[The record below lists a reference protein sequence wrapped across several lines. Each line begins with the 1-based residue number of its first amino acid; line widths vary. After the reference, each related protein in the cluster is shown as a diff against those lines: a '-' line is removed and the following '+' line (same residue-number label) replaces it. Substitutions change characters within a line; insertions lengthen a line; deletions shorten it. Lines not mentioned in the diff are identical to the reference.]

1 MPSQVSITI
10 IIVGA
15 GPAGNTAAAA
25 LASDGHRVTVLE
37 RNSQLQT
44 RGGNLIVQPSAVKC
58 LNLIGVSE
66 SLDKV
71 AVETVSEFLWRWKD
85 DAPFTETKA
94 IPDGTIRKPTDRPS
108 LQRITYEAAINAG
121 AKYLFKKPVFKIIE
135 EQNDKI
141 LVVAEDGTEY
151 LADMVIGADGI
162 KSRVRELMFPG
173 HNMSPIMTPEC
184 IFQTEVD
191 IGRVQKDPVA
201 APLGLR
207 SHHLMFGPGLY
218 CVGRPTAHGTVRI
231 LLCNLNYGLPSEG
244 ADLGGTWNS
253 DGNPEEIREMFKGFG
268 APLRAY
274 IECVIRGG
282 YPIDKWHIAT
292 APKMETWLGFGGRCI
307 LLGDAAHAML
317 PHTAQGVSQGIEDG
331 LALST
336 ALRWLDKRENLFAV
350 LGKWEALRKPR
361 AEKMFDV
368 GHQNIA
374 MFTLPDGPEQEARDQ
389 KLLATG
395 FTGQPTDWE
404 SIQMDENAPR
414 MTPQYTKWAMC
425 YDVVAEDVCAII
437 LVLLNKHQILPEL
450 QR

>member
-1 MPSQVSITI
+1 MTSEVLFTI
-10 IIVGA
+10 LIVGA
-15 GPAGNTAAAA
+15 GPSGNTAAAA
-25 LASDGHRVTVLE
+25 LASDGHQVTVLE

-71 AVETVSEFLWRWKD
+71 SVETASEFLWRWKD
-85 DAPFTETKA
+85 DVPFTETKA
-94 IPDGTIRKPTDRPS
+94 IPDGTIRKPTDRSS
-108 LQRITYEAAINAG
+108 LQRIPYEAAINAG
-121 AKYLFKKPVFKIIE
+121 AKYLFKKSVAKIID
-135 EQNDKI
+135 EQSGQL
-141 LVVAEDGTEY
+141 LVVAEDGSEY
-151 LADMVIGADGI
+151 VADMVIGADGI

-173 HNMSPIMTPEC
+173 QDMSPTMTPEC

-191 IGRVQKDPVA
+191 IVRVQQDPVA
-201 APLGLR
+201 APLGVC

-218 CVGRPTAHGTVRI
+218 CVVW
-231 LLCNLNYGLPSEG
+231 LPSED

-292 APKMETWLGFGGRCI
+292 APKMRTWLGFGGRCV
-307 LLGDAAHAML
+307 LLGDAAHTML

-336 ALRWLDKRENLFAV
+336 ALRWLNTRENLSAI
-350 LGKWEALRKPR
+350 LEKWEALRKPH

-368 GHQNIA
+368 GHKNIV

-414 MTPQYTKWAMC
+414 MTPQYTK
-425 YDVVAEDVCAII
+425 
-437 LVLLNKHQILPEL
+437 
-450 QR
+450 

>member
-1 MPSQVSITI
+1 MSSQLSFTI
-10 IIVGA
+10 LVVGA
-15 GPAGNTAAAA
+15 GPSGNTAAAA
-25 LASDGHRVTVLE
+25 LASDGHQVTVLE
-37 RNSQLQT
+37 RGSRLQT

-58 LNLIGVSE
+58 LNLIGIAE

-71 AVETVSEFLWRWKD
+71 SVETVSDILWRYKD
-85 DAPFTETKA
+85 DEPFTVTKA
-94 IPDGTIRKPTDRPS
+94 IPTGTVRKPTDRPS
-108 LQRITYEAAINAG
+108 LQRITYEAAIAAG
-121 AKYLFKKPVFKIIE
+121 ANYLFNQNVAQIIE
-135 EQNDKI
+135 EKSGK
-141 LVVAEDGTEY
+141 LRVVVEDGGDYE
-151 LADMVIGADGI
+151 ADFVVGADGI

-173 HNMSPIMTPEC
+173 QNVDATVTTEC

-191 IGRVQKDPVA
+191 IASVQNDPVA
-201 APLGLR
+201 APLGAC

-231 LLCNLNYGLPSEG
+231 LLCSLHYGLPSAD

-292 APKMETWLGFGGRCI
+292 APKMETWLGFGGRCL

-331 LALST
+331 LALRT
-336 ALRWLDKRENLFAV
+336 ALRWCDSRDKLAAT
-350 LGKWEALRKPR
+350 LKKWEALRKPR

-368 GHQNIA
+368 GHENIVL
-374 MFTLPDGPEQEARDQ
+374 FTLPDGPEQEARDQ
-389 KLLATG
+389 KLLAGG
-395 FTGQPTDWE
+395 FTGHPTDWE
-404 SIQMDENAPR
+404 SIEMDANAPTR
-414 MTPQYTKWAMC
+414 TPQFTKWAMC
-425 YDVVAEDVCAII
+425 YDVVAEVSGSSRFSMSG
-437 LVLLNKHQILPEL
+437 L
-450 QR
+450 